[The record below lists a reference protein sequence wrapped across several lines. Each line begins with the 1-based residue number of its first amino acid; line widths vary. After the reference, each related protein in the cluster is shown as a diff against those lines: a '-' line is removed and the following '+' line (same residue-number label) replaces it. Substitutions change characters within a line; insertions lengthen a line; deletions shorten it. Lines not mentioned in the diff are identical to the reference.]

1 MAETTLD
8 NLVINY
14 LSQEQYA
21 KANLENNIDE
31 NMLYFT
37 PELAGGT
44 GTVILN
50 STDSNENMYNKIF
63 SSVKTIT
70 NADGDLEPRLAKDIL
85 YVDVSGMP
93 KKYYRAI
100 GVSATYTDGICS
112 WISLQ
117 FHRAD
122 NQQQQY
128 FVLIAN
134 TVNNTKSITKTSNWS
149 LISAAPVDELNSI
162 DTDKALSANQGRIL
176 NEKIEALDGG
186 SSEGLYFWDGE
197 SSDTNADN
205 ITLWQEIIDRAKA
218 GLTSIVVVHGTSSY
232 QHYLFL
238 VSQRCLSSNTTTTLK
253 SLLNDTGSI
262 TSSNNVGTTRVDFY
276 TQYGQLNIEHTTD
289 YTVTRINTVTE
300 ITNDLDGYLPT
311 HSTALEVYT
320 PTYDYHPATKKY
332 VDDHTFFYWDGK
344 SSTTNPNNL
353 ELWQSIINKSLEKD
367 VIIICRGNE
376 RGTTIFR
383 LAQNSFGQ
391 TGTVNT
397 GLIGNIEEL
406 WLSQAATN
414 GTGIG
419 ISMAYVG
426 LTITDFI
433 VTEVTELSGAA
444 SGVHMQTGG
453 RFLPTEGQTVNSY
466 TPTYDY
472 HPATKKY
479 VDDLILGA
487 LSASY

>member
-1 MAETTLD
+1 MAETILD

-50 STDSNENMYNKIF
+50 STDTNEAMYNKIF
-63 SSVKTIT
+63 SSVKSIT

-85 YVDVSGMP
+85 YVDTSGMP

-100 GVSATYTDGICS
+100 GVSATYTNEVCS

-117 FHRAD
+117 FYRAD

-149 LISAAPVDELNSI
+149 LTSAAPIDGLNSI
-162 DTDKALSANQGRIL
+162 DTEKALSANQGRIL

-186 SSEGLYFWDGE
+186 SSEGLYFWDGK

-205 ITLWQEIIDRAKA
+205 IALWQEIIDRARE
-218 GLTSIVVVHGTSSY
+218 GLTSIVAVHGTYSY

-238 VSQRCLSSNTTTTLK
+238 VSQKCLGGTMTTLK
-253 SLLNDTGSI
+253 SLLNDAGSR
-262 TSSNNVGTTRVDFY
+262 TSSGNEGTVRIDFY
-276 TQYGQLNIEHTTD
+276 VRYGQLNIEHTTD
-289 YTVTRINTVTE
+289 YAVTKVNTVTE

-311 HSTALEVYT
+311 HSTTLKAYT

-332 VDDHTFFYWDGK
+332 VDDQTIFHWDGR
-344 SSTTNPNNL
+344 SSEDNPDNIAI
-353 ELWQSIINKSLEKD
+353 WQAAIEKSLEKD
-367 VIIICRGNE
+367 TFVIATGKKYK
-376 RGTTIFR
+376 TTIFR
-383 LAQNSFGQ
+383 IGK
-391 TGTVNT
+391 GTVNT
-397 GLIGNIEEL
+397 TGTFSKLYDGIIEDL
-406 WLSQAATN
+406 WASQAADT
-414 GTGIG
+414 GTGLSYNMSSVQVQISDFVVTKVNAMGSSVSG
-419 ISMAYVG
+419 I
-426 LTITDFI
+426 
-433 VTEVTELSGAA
+433 
-444 SGVHMQTGG
+444 HMNNT
-453 RFLPTEGQTVNSY
+453 RFLPTTGETVSSY
-466 TPTYDY
+466 EPTYDY

-487 LSASY
+487 LNASY